1 MNIKIN
7 EKYIIKRT
15 ENNYTKH
22 QYATVNGFYFDSE
35 DNKTYYK
42 FIYGYLCIHQGK
54 CLLENIIE
62 LNEQQKIYSLKNEY
76 WKLPQEFYQ
85 SMSE

>member
-1 MNIKIN
+1 MDIKIN

-15 ENNYTKH
+15 ENKYAKH
-22 QYATVNGFYFDSE
+22 QYATVNGSYFDSD

-42 FIYGYLCIHQGK
+42 FIYGYLCIHQEK
-54 CLLENIIE
+54 CSIDNIME
-62 LNEQQKIYSLKNEY
+62 LNEQQKQYSSKNEF

-85 SMSE
+85 SMPE